1 MPLFLVNRLFL
12 ALRMLRLPQTCTAS
26 HHEPVRNTY
35 KHIGDCSTKE
45 EEEEEEWP
53 TSSAITYLSWLDTSA
68 VAPTTLRQE
77 HPGPYIFRQIPA

>member
-45 EEEEEEWP
+45 EEEEEEEEE
-53 TSSAITYLSWLDTSA
+53 D
-68 VAPTTLRQE
+68 E
-77 HPGPYIFRQIPA
+77 